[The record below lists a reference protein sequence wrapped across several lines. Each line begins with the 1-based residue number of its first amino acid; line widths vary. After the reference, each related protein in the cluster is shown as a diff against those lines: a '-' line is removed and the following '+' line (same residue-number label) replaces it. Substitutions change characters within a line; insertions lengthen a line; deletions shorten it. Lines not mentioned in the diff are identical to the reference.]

1 MNALSCMNLPMEIF
15 DMHIFQ
21 HRSRHNPPDPAALV
35 IREGVDPAL
44 WDRYVR
50 NDPSS
55 EFTHLSG
62 WGRVI
67 ETVYGHKPVYLAV
80 TENRGNSRAVCGIL
94 PLVRFRSMAGGG
106 RLVSLP
112 FFDTAGILGASRA
125 VESMLLKRA
134 VVLVQAH
141 GCQGLEIRQDAPFVC
156 PPRVP
161 GLRFKVSTLK
171 MGLKLGLESSPQKM
185 MNRFRSKLRN
195 QINKG
200 LKNGLKARI
209 GKAELI
215 DPFYEV
221 FSRNMRD
228 LGSPVHSRRFFET
241 IMEHFREHAFICVV
255 SFGRQPVAAGFMFRF
270 KDEMKNP
277 WASSLRAFRPLA
289 ANMLLYWEMICF
301 ACNLK
306 LSWFDMGRSTRNAA
320 TFRFKQ
326 QWQPEARQ
334 LYWFQWS
341 FGRDGLPLESLSLKY
356 WPRLPVAMANGF
368 GPLVRRHISL

>member
-1 MNALSCMNLPMEIF
+1 MSQN
-15 DMHIFQ
+15 
-21 HRSRHNPPDPAALV
+21 RSRHNPPDPSALV

-50 NDPSS
+50 TEPCA
-55 EFTHLSG
+55 EFTHLSS

-67 ETVYGHKPVYLAV
+67 EAVYGHKPVYLAV
-80 TENRGNSRAVCGIL
+80 TETRGDSQAVCGIL
-94 PLVRFRSMAGGG
+94 PLFRFWSMAGGG

-112 FFDTAGILGASRA
+112 FFDTAGLLGSSRV

-134 VVLVQAH
+134 VALVQAH
-141 GCQGLEIRQDAPFVC
+141 GFPGLEIRQDFPFIC
-156 PPRVP
+156 SPRVP
-161 GLRFKVSTLK
+161 GLRLKVATLK
-171 MGLKLGLESSPQKM
+171 MGLKLRLESSPRKM
-185 MNRFRSKLRN
+185 MNRFRSKVRS

-200 LKNGLKARI
+200 VKNGLKARI

-228 LGSPVHSRRFFET
+228 LGSPVHSRRFFGT
-241 IMEHFREHAFICVV
+241 IMENFREHAFICVV
-255 SFGRQPVAAGFMFRF
+255 SWGQQPVAAGFMFRF

-289 ANMLLYWEMICF
+289 PNMLLYWEMIRF

-306 LSWFDMGRSTRNAA
+306 LSWFDMGRSTRNAP

-341 FGRDGLPLESLSLKY
+341 PGPDGLLAESLSFKC
-356 WPRLPVAMANGF
+356 WPRLPVAMANLL
-368 GPLVRRHISL
+368 GPMVRRHISL

>member
-1 MNALSCMNLPMEIF
+1 MNAFQCMNLPMEIS

-21 HRSRHNPPDPAALV
+21 HRSRHNPPDPSALV
-35 IREGVDPAL
+35 VQEGVEPAL

-50 NDPSS
+50 NDPCS

-62 WGRVI
+62 WGRVV
-67 ETVYGHKPVYLAV
+67 EEVYGHKPVYLAV
-80 TENRGNSRAVCGIL
+80 TETRGDSQAVCGIL

-125 VESMLLKRA
+125 VESMLLKKA
-134 VVLVQAH
+134 VALVQEH
-141 GCQGLEIRQDAPFVC
+141 GCQGLEIRQDFPFIC
-156 PPRVP
+156 SPRVP
-161 GLRFKVSTLK
+161 GLRPRVATLK
-171 MGLKLGLESSPQKM
+171 LGLKLGLESSQQKM
-185 MNRFRSKLRN
+185 MNRFRSKVRS

-200 LKNGLKARI
+200 LKNGLRARI
-209 GKAELI
+209 GKAELM

-228 LGSPVHSRRFFET
+228 LGSPVHSRRFFGT
-241 IMEHFREHAFICVV
+241 IMEQFREHAFICVV
-255 SFGRQPVAAGFMFRF
+255 SCGLQPVAAGFMFRF

-289 ANMLLYWEMICF
+289 ANMLLYWEMIRF

-306 LSWFDMGRSTRNAA
+306 LSRFDMGRSTRNAA

-326 QWQPEARQ
+326 QWQPEERQ

-341 FGRDGLPLESLSLKY
+341 LGQDGLQAESLSFRG
-356 WPRLPVAMANGF
+356 WPRLPVAMANLL
-368 GPLVRRHISL
+368 GPMVRRHISL